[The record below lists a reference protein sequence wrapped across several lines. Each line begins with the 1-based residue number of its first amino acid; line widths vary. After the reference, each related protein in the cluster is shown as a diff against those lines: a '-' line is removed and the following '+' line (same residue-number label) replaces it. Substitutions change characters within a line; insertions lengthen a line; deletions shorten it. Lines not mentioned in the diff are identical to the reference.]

1 MSAYFF
7 EIEQLVE
14 QFIEKNRALNN
25 CLQADQQFL
34 SMNDFNAMEAS
45 DLQKVEIQTGLSE
58 VLAQL
63 LTHPALK
70 VSYGDLFVKLSYYAG
85 QLEGQQQAKLLK
97 LVQAMREEFMA
108 GTRLLMI
115 NRQVVNANLS
125 NIKEIICHLTDS
137 SSSTSSQVTYNH
149 SAEIA

>member
-1 MSAYFF
+1 MSEYFF
-7 EIEQLVE
+7 EIEELVE
-14 QFIEKNRALNN
+14 QFIEKNRALNS
-25 CLQADQQFL
+25 CMKADQHFL

-45 DLQKVEIQTGLSE
+45 DLQKVEIQTRLSE

-63 LTHPALK
+63 LNHPALK

-85 QLEGQQQAKLLK
+85 QLERLQQTKLLQ

-115 NRQVVNANLS
+115 NRQVVNTNLS
-125 NIKEIICHLTDS
+125 NIKEIISHLVDHPTKAS
-137 SSSTSSQVTYNH
+137 SAVTYNH
-149 SAEIA
+149 SAELA